1 MTTVYVLTAD
11 SGDSLAGDASLMTF
25 SSGRS
30 SPSER
35 ICTTN
40 LRLWRT
46 REMGTAV
53 GPERRSHHLSSSA
66 STFVQRSYP
75 RHRRLPLDVPL
86 RGRRRES
93 RGPQIARDPISPV
106 IHRLASGRT

>member
-35 ICTTN
+35 IYTTN
-40 LRLWRT
+40 LRQWRYPGDG
-46 REMGTAV
+46 RSRRFRTALPPSELFRQV
-53 GPERRSHHLSSSA
+53 RLSSE
-66 STFVQRSYP
+66 
-75 RHRRLPLDVPL
+75 LPP
-86 RGRRRES
+86 
-93 RGPQIARDPISPV
+93 P
-106 IHRLASGRT
+106 